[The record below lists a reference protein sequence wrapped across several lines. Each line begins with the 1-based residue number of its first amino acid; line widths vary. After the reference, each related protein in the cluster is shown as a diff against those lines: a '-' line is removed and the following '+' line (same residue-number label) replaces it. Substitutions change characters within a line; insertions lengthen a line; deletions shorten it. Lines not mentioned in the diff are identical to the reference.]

1 MASFSTYVH
10 IMYIFGQNQRELT
23 VKTCFWVFINDDLKM
38 PGYSSF
44 IFACFLLGRFLVEDE
59 PPEVARLR

>member
-1 MASFSTYVH
+1 
-10 IMYIFGQNQRELT
+10 MYIFGQNQRELT
-23 VKTCFWVFINDDLKM
+23 VKVVFWVLINVNLKY
-38 PGYSSF
+38 PRYSSF